1 MKLFLLYWMY
11 LSYQLHNWYYHFLR
25 HKIAIYFLY
34 YHLYRHAHFKKN
46 IQQRNHDENIFNTHP
61 YFLSKLTS
69 QTCSLLIIVNHCFMY
84 TIGII
89 NYLGMQLILPYWM
102 YLSYLLHNWYYHFL
116 RHKIAIYVWYCQ
128 LSRYEF
134 FIIR

>member
-1 MKLFLLYWMY
+1 MFCIITYIGMHIL
-11 LSYQLHNWYYHFLR
+11 
-25 HKIAIYFLY
+25 
-34 YHLYRHAHFKKN
+34 KN
-46 IQQRNHDENIFNTHP
+46 IQQRNHDENVFNTHP

-116 RHKIAIYVWYCQ
+116 RHETAIHFWYYH
-128 LSRYEF
+128 LTRHMLFNDS
-134 FIIR
+134 

>member
-1 MKLFLLYWMY
+1 MHIL
-11 LSYQLHNWYYHFLR
+11 
-25 HKIAIYFLY
+25 
-34 YHLYRHAHFKKN
+34 KN

-128 LSRYEF
+128 LSRHEL

>member
-1 MKLFLLYWMY
+1 MHIL
-11 LSYQLHNWYYHFLR
+11 
-25 HKIAIYFLY
+25 
-34 YHLYRHAHFKKN
+34 KN
-46 IQQRNHDENIFNTHP
+46 IPQRNHDENIFNTHP

-128 LSRYEF
+128 LSRHVL